1 MRHDAEAGHGSRNKT
16 DRVGAGL
23 VDILCLDGLLFGM
36 RLRTNVRTRLVGGNL
51 DNLEFGG
58 CNFFLYDHTLTAV
71 TELRKALTEDHLLS
85 SIHSL
90 NALKAGSSFN

>member
-36 RLRTNVRTRLVGGNL
+36 RLRTNVRTRLVGGIWIIL
-51 DNLEFGG
+51 SLVAAISSYMIIPLQQSP
-58 CNFFLYDHTLTAV
+58 NF
-71 TELRKALTEDHLLS
+71 ERP
-85 SIHSL
+85 
-90 NALKAGSSFN
+90 

>member
-1 MRHDAEAGHGSRNKT
+1 MCELDWSR
-16 DRVGAGL
+16 
-23 VDILCLDGLLFGM
+23 
-36 RLRTNVRTRLVGGNL
+36 GNL

-85 SIHSL
+85 SIHSFAECTESRVIIQL
-90 NALKAGSSFN
+90 ISIQKVVLVDSPSRVCY